1 MADPARI
8 RVTARRRG
16 AALLA
21 ALAAL
26 TLCRL
31 VVAGIAPL
39 APDEA
44 YYWIFSRALAP
55 GYLDHPPMVALWI
68 RAGTALVGQGALG
81 VRLLGPLAGAL
92 GSLLLFDAAERLWC
106 AKGQPFAPLVRSGRE
121 ANQAGREAARN
132 AIRPPTTATAHPG
145 LTAASGS
152 HPGVTAAALFN
163 ATLLAGVG
171 AVIMTPDTPL
181 LFFWT
186 GCLWA
191 IARLLHS
198 GRPAWWLAI
207 GLFAGLAMVSK
218 YTALL
223 LWVGIGLWLLWVPSQ
238 RHWWRS
244 PMLWAGALLGALCVL
259 PVVLWNAEHG
269 WASLLRQGGR
279 VEDWH
284 PARAAQFLGE
294 LLGSQIG
301 LATPLV
307 FLLCLVGVGWAAR
320 RAWRD
325 RDPAWSLL
333 AALTLPGAALF
344 VQHALGDR
352 VQGNWPAILYP
363 AAAIAATG
371 LSGHRWLRMRWPAV
385 ALGLAITMLV
395 YVQASSFALTVP
407 TGIDPISH
415 QLAGWGGLAGSVE
428 TVRHA
433 QGASFIAADD
443 YGVAAELAR
452 ALPSE
457 VTVLGV
463 EKRWRLFPLPA
474 AAETGDAAGILVRRA
489 GSGEPVGWREA
500 RAVGETFRSSHGVAL
515 QRFALWRVAGAEPS
529 LPAVVLPRYAPA
541 QPH

>member
-1 MADPARI
+1 MAEPARI
-8 RVTARRRG
+8 RVTASQRG
-16 AALLA
+16 AVLLA

-92 GSLLLFDAAERLWC
+92 GTLLLFDAAERFWL
-106 AKGQPFAPLVRSGRE
+106 SGKQSSPSPVGLDRE
-121 ANQAGREAARN
+121 ANQGRGDGTVP
-132 AIRPPTTATAHPG
+132 RPPSFRPA
-145 LTAASGS
+145 

-186 GCLWA
+186 ACLWA
-191 IARLLHS
+191 LARLLHS

-207 GLFAGLAMVSK
+207 GLFAGLAMASK

-223 LWVGIGLWLLWVPSQ
+223 LWIGIGLWLLWVPSQ

-244 PMLWAGALLGALCVL
+244 PMLWAGTVLGALCVV

-269 WASLLRQGGR
+269 WASILRQGGR

-294 LLGSQIG
+294 LLGGQIG

-307 FLLCLVGVGWAAR
+307 FILVVAGVGWAAR

-333 AALTLPGAALF
+333 AALTLPGAAVF

-363 AAAIAATG
+363 AAAVAAAG
-371 LSGHRWLRMRWPAV
+371 LGGPRWLRLRWPAV
-385 ALGLAITMLV
+385 ALGGAITSLV
-395 YVQASSFALTVP
+395 YVQASSFALILP
-407 TGIDPISH
+407 ARIDPIAH
-415 QLAGWGGLAGSVE
+415 QLAGWDGLAASVE
-428 TVRHA
+428 AARRA
-433 QGASFIAADD
+433 QGAGFVAVED
-443 YGVAAELAR
+443 YAVSAELAR
-452 ALPSE
+452 ALPAG
-457 VTVLGV
+457 VTVLGI
-463 EKRWRLFPLPA
+463 EQRWRLFRLP
-474 AAETGDAAGILVRRA
+474 AAETGDATGLLVRRA

-500 RAVGETFRSSHGVAL
+500 RPVGETLRSSHGVIV
-515 QRFALWRVAGAEPS
+515 QRLALWRVAGPDPS

-541 QPH
+541 TPH

>member
-1 MADPARI
+1 M
-8 RVTARRRG
+8 TASRRG
-16 AALLA
+16 AVLLALLA
-21 ALAAL
+21 ALTAL
-26 TLCRL
+26 RL
-31 VVAGIAPL
+31 VTAGMAPL
-39 APDEA
+39 ASDEA

-68 RAGTALVGQGALG
+68 RAGTAIAGQGALG

-92 GSLLLFDAAERLWC
+92 GSLLLFDAAEQLWPPGSPR
-106 AKGQPFAPLVRSGRE
+106 AGSGTE
-121 ANQAGREAARN
+121 ACRGHAG
-132 AIRPPTTATAHPG
+132 
-145 LTAASGS
+145 
-152 HPGVTAAALFN
+152 TAAAALLN

-191 IARLLHS
+191 LARLLRS

-207 GLFAGLAMVSK
+207 GLFAGLALASK

-223 LWVGIGLWLLWVPSQ
+223 LWIGIGLWLVWVPSQ
-238 RHWWRS
+238 RRWWRS
-244 PMLWAGALLGALCVL
+244 PMLWGGTVLGALAFL
-259 PVVLWNAEHG
+259 PVVLWNAAHG
-269 WASLLRQGGR
+269 WASFLRQGGR
-279 VEDWH
+279 VGAWQ

-294 LLGSQIG
+294 LVGGQIG
-301 LATPLV
+301 LATPLA
-307 FLLCLVGVGWAAR
+307 FLLFAAGAGWAAR

-363 AAAIAATG
+363 AAAVAAAG
-371 LSGHRWLRMRWPAV
+371 LGGRRWLRLRWPAV
-385 ALGLAITMLV
+385 ALGLAITLLV
-395 YVQASSFALTVP
+395 YVQASSFGLTLP
-407 TGIDPISH
+407 PRIDPIAR
-415 QLAGWGGLAGSVE
+415 QLAGWKGLAGSVDA
-428 TVRHA
+428 VRRA
-433 QGASFIAADD
+433 QAAGFVAADD

-452 ALPSE
+452 ALPAD

-463 EKRWRLFPLPA
+463 AQRWRLFRLRA
-474 AAETGDAAGILVRRA
+474 QEVGDAAGILVRRA
-489 GSGEPVGWREA
+489 GSGVPVGWRDARPIGEA
-500 RAVGETFRSSHGVAL
+500 RRASHGVAV
-515 QRFALWRVAGAEPS
+515 QRFTLWRVAGPPAA

-541 QPH
+541 AR